1 MRMDAGY
8 FYGHD
13 VDDAGADHSFF
24 VSSCGRYQL
33 VKRQKFETLRGE
45 GRQDWQIL
53 FIAGGMAHFYLP
65 EGEQIANEGEA
76 FLYPP
81 GCPQRYGY
89 FLSEKPDVY
98 WMHFSGALAD
108 DLLKKAGLPELKV
121 FHAGVHSDCTLLFD
135 RIIREL
141 QLCGLYCQEM
151 ASNHAQALIYLLS
164 RGMKEKSGPQSAASP
179 EIQQMVEWIHR
190 HPEESLPITYYARRA
205 NMSVSNFIRRF
216 KAHTGLPPQQYITR
230 FRMSHAKEL
239 LTSSQLPI
247 TDIARIV
254 GYDNP
259 LYFSRMFKKETCVS
273 PRAYR
278 LSTGKAEEKTKTQ

>member
-1 MRMDAGY
+1 MRMDSGY

-13 VDDAGADHSFF
+13 VDDAGAEHSFF
-24 VSSCGRYQL
+24 VLSCGHYQL
-33 VKRQKFETLRGE
+33 IKRLKFETLRRE
-45 GRQDWQIL
+45 GRQDFQIL
-53 FIAGGMAHFYLP
+53 FIAGGKAHFYLP
-65 EGEQIANEGEA
+65 EGEQVASEGEA

-98 WMHFSGALAD
+98 WMHFSGTQAG
-108 DLLKKAGLPELKV
+108 DLLKKTGLPELKV
-121 FHAGVHSDCTLLFD
+121 FHAGIHSDCVTLFD

-141 QLCGLYCQEM
+141 QLCGLYCQET
-151 ASNHAQALIYLLS
+151 ASSHAQALIYLLS
-164 RGMKEKSGPQSAASP
+164 RGMKEKSGAKYAASP
-179 EIQQMVEWIHR
+179 EIQQLVERIHR
-190 HPEESLPITYYARRA
+190 HPEESLPITDYARRA

-216 KAHTGLPPQQYITR
+216 RAHTGLPPQQYITR

-239 LTSSQLPI
+239 LTSSQLPV

-259 LYFSRMFKKETCVS
+259 LYFSRMFKKETGVS

-278 LSTGKAEEKTKTQ
+278 QGGNIHGDIKET

>member
-13 VDDAGADHSFF
+13 VDDASCEHSFF
-24 VSSCGRYQL
+24 VLSCGHYQL
-33 VKRQKFETLRGE
+33 IKRQKFETLRRE

-53 FIAGGMAHFYLP
+53 FIAGGKAHFYLKD
-65 EGEQIANEGEA
+65 GEQTASEGEA

-89 FLSEKPDVY
+89 FLNEKPDIY
-98 WMHFSGALAD
+98 WMHFSGAQAN
-108 DLLKKAGLPELKV
+108 DLLKKAGLPELTV
-121 FHAGVHSDCTLLFD
+121 FHAGIHSDCALLFD

-164 RGMKEKSGPQSAASP
+164 RGMKEKSGPPSAAGP
-179 EIQQMVEWIHR
+179 EIQQLLEWIHR
-190 HPEESLPITYYARRA
+190 HPEESLPMTEYARRA

-216 KAHTGLPPQQYITR
+216 KAQTGLPPQRYILR
-230 FRMSHAKEL
+230 FRMGHAREL
-239 LTSSQLPI
+239 LASSRLPV

-259 LYFSRMFKKETCVS
+259 LYFSRMFKKETGIS
-273 PRAYR
+273 PREYR
-278 LSTGKAEEKTKTQ
+278 QSSGKKERTQ